1 MHRYCPDSDIART
14 RLNYCRKPAPHVE
27 FRKPADQQHVEHLLF
42 GGNQCQPAHRPA
54 IQYGKYQLE
63 TGLSAPFV
71 TENQNSTEIVFAI
84 PFEENLAGG
93 FISWHASLKNKVNM
107 LATPPISGFHG
118 FRLSIKSSFFDLKR
132 ILKCS

>member
-1 MHRYCPDSDIART
+1 
-14 RLNYCRKPAPHVE
+14 VE

-54 IQYGKYQLE
+54 IQHGKYQLE

-71 TENQNSTEIVFAI
+71 TENQNSTEIAFAI

-93 FISWHASLKNKVNM
+93 FSAHMFSWHASLKDKVNM
-107 LATPPISGFHG
+107 LATPPISGFHS
-118 FRLSIKSSFFDLKR
+118 FRLSVKSSFFNLKR